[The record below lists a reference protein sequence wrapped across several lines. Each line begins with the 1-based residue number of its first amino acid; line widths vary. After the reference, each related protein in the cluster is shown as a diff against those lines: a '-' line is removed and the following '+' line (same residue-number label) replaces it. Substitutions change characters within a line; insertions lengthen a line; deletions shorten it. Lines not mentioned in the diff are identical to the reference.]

1 MVSFS
6 VSTEQMGSCHL
17 IRQGR
22 KRKLAVEYE
31 TLNGIYEQSFSTLEE
46 GEIVLMNKTNLPYNS
61 TSKVSCESG
70 FL

>member
-6 VSTEQMGSCHL
+6 VSTEQTGSCHL